1 MNWDHARFF
10 LAVARAGTL
19 RSAARQLKVDQAT
32 VGRRLAALEDELG
45 ARLFLR
51 TPSLYVLTPA
61 GEALVEPAEAI
72 ERSVAQMER
81 RVLGLDERLT
91 GSVRIATTDSLA
103 KRYVLPAIASLRQA
117 HPGIEIVCLTSQ
129 DIANLT
135 RREADIA
142 IRTLR
147 PDAPDLIVRRLATL
161 ETGIYTARAYLALR
175 GTPVAGGAFAG
186 HDLIAY
192 QQKVTPTGPEALCG
206 ESVAGGRIV
215 LRASSSVTL
224 VDAAAAGIGVA
235 ELPCYR
241 ADTEAELVRIM
252 PDRAG
257 TFDVW
262 LVAHADLYKTARV
275 QVTIDALVR
284 QFAPG
289 TASVG
294 RSCTVHLCQRY
305 PIHYLAAH
313 ENRMTC
319 QARRLDGAR
328 GPAS

>member
-1 MNWDHARFF
+1 MPALNWDHARFF
-10 LAVARAGTL
+10 LAVTRAGTL
-19 RSAARQLKVDQAT
+19 RSAARQLNVDQAT

-103 KRYVLPAIASLRQA
+103 KRYVLPAIAAMPSV
-117 HPGIEIVCLTSQ
+117 HPGIEVVCLTSQ

-161 ETGIYTARAYLALR
+161 ETGIYASRAYLASH
-175 GTPVAGGAFAG
+175 GAPVAGAEFAG
-186 HDLIAY
+186 HDLVVY
-192 QQKVTPTGPEALCG
+192 QQKIAPTGPSALCG
-206 ESVAGGRIV
+206 ESAVNGRVV

-224 VDAAAAGIGVA
+224 VDATAAGIGVA

-241 ADTEAELVRIM
+241 ADAETELVRIM
-252 PDRAG
+252 PDRSAD
-257 TFDVW
+257 FDVW
-262 LVAHADLYKTARV
+262 LVTHGDLYRTARI

-284 QFAPG
+284 QFSPE
-289 TASVG
+289 AS
-294 RSCTVHLCQRY
+294 
-305 PIHYLAAH
+305 
-313 ENRMTC
+313 
-319 QARRLDGAR
+319 
-328 GPAS
+328 